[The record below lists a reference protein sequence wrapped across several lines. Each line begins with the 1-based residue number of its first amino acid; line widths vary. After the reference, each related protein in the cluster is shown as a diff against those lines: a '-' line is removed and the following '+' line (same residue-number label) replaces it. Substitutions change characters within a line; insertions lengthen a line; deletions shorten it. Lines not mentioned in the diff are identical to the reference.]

1 MNQVREFLE
10 KGDYSFEEGVAVLLC
25 FSNNR
30 GVNDFIVNSRDK
42 KHLHYELARLARHPR
57 LDPIPGRKLP
67 DCLTKKA
74 AAPKVEEPAEPATHA
89 ATEQT
94 PQVPTVDDTD
104 TADSEEDT
112 TTFLD
117 LQHHKYTRL
126 EDMPTPLTKELWVK
140 NSDEYKELQHCHQMM
155 KEANSDAGRAD
166 WRKKVHQ
173 LSQSIKDRWK
183 LIDSEIERYQ
193 TEAEAKAKAEA
204 EAEAKPGEKKP
215 AFNPINAR
223 AYISKALKEEN
234 WDDAL
239 KVEVQLRVDEL
250 LANDVTIGKDT
261 RKRLAEH
268 GITL

>member
-25 FSNNR
+25 FSTNR

-57 LDPIPGRKLP
+57 LDSIPGRKLP

-173 LSQSIKDRWK
+173 LSQQIKDRWK

-193 TEAEAKAKAEA
+193 TEAEAKAK
-204 EAEAKPGEKKP
+204 PSEKKTP
-215 AFNPINAR
+215 FNPINAR

-239 KVEVQLRVDEL
+239 KVEVQRRVDEL

>member
-1 MNQVREFLE
+1 MNPVREFLE
-10 KGDYSFEEGVAVLLC
+10 KGDYTFDEGVAVLLC
-25 FSNNR
+25 FSTNR

-42 KHLHYELARLARHPR
+42 RHLHYELARLSRHPR

-67 DCLTKKA
+67 DCLKKKA
-74 AAPKVEEPAEPATHA
+74 AAPKVEEPAEPANPA
-89 ATEQT
+89 ATEQI
-94 PQVPTVDDTD
+94 PPMPSVDDTD
-104 TADSEEDT
+104 TDDGEEDT

-193 TEAEAKAKAEA
+193 AEAEAKAKA

-223 AYISKALKEEN
+223 AYISKALKEET

-239 KVEVQLRVDEL
+239 KVEVQRRVDEL

-261 RKRLAEH
+261 RKRLAER
-268 GITL
+268 GISL

>member
-1 MNQVREFLE
+1 MNPVREFLE
-10 KGDYSFEEGVAVLLC
+10 KGDYTFDEGVAVLLY
-25 FSNNR
+25 FSTNR

-42 KHLHYELARLARHPR
+42 RHLHYELARLSRHPR
-57 LDPIPGRKLP
+57 LDPIPGRKMP
-67 DCLTKKA
+67 DCLKKKA
-74 AAPKVEEPAEPATHA
+74 EAPAVVEPTEPAAPVVTDPTP
-89 ATEQT
+89 QT
-94 PQVPTVDDTD
+94 PPVDGDND
-104 TADSEEDT
+104 PDDGEEDT

-126 EDMPTPLTKELWVK
+126 EDMPTPMTRELWLK

-155 KEANSDAGRAD
+155 KQANSDAGRAE
-166 WRKKVHQ
+166 WRTKVHQ

-193 TEAEAKAKAEA
+193 AEAEAKAKAEA
-204 EAEAKPGEKKP
+204 KPGEKKT

-223 AYISKALKEEN
+223 AYISKALKEET

-239 KVEVQLRVDEL
+239 KVEVQRRVDEL

-261 RKRLAEH
+261 RKRLAER
-268 GITL
+268 GISL